1 MLTGDSK
8 KNAEIV
14 ARESGVNGFIAGLL
28 PDEKVSSLEKLIEE
42 NKGKGKVAFVG
53 DGINDAPVIMRADV
67 GIAMGGVGSDSAIE
81 AADLVLMNDDL
92 RSINVARKIS
102 KKTVR
107 IVWENVAFALTV
119 KFAVLILALIG
130 VPMLMW
136 WAVFADVGVSVLAIL
151 NSMRC
156 LSLNDKKKK

>member
-1 MLTGDSK
+1 
-8 KNAEIV
+8 
-14 ARESGVNGFIAGLL
+14 
-28 PDEKVSSLEKLIEE
+28 
-42 NKGKGKVAFVG
+42 
-53 DGINDAPVIMRADV
+53 
-67 GIAMGGVGSDSAIE
+67 
-81 AADLVLMNDDL
+81 MNDDL